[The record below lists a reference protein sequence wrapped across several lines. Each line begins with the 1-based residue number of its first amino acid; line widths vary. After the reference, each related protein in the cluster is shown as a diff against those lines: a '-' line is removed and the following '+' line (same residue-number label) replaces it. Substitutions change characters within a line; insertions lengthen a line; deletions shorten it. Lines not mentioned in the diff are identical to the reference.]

1 MKIKGLRWWI
11 VGLVALATVINYIDR
26 NALGILW
33 PAIWKD
39 IGLEEE
45 TAKHAYATLST
56 LFLIA
61 YAFSKGLMGRVF
73 DLIGTRI
80 GFVLSI
86 VLWSLSAAA
95 HGLVRGIVSLGIFR
109 TLLAIGE
116 AGNWPGATKANAEW
130 FPVKERALA
139 QGIFNTGAS
148 VGAIISAPLVAIFYA
163 WVGWKMTFI
172 LLGLLGM
179 LWIIPWVFINR
190 GTPEQNGLLT
200 EEERQY
206 ILSGAAP
213 DDGNPEHEEDHAL
226 SWGELLRYRESW
238 AVLLSRFL
246 LDPIWWLFVIWLPIY
261 LNDAFGFNIKE
272 IGYFAWV
279 PYVGAALGSVYG
291 GWLAQRMIQRGH
303 SVDRTRKRI
312 IAASGVIM
320 LAGLLGGAY
329 AVEPVLAV
337 LLIALVLF
345 GFQMAI
351 GNIQTLPSDFFSGKS
366 VGTLAGLGG
375 TTAALGSILLST
387 FLIPWLSQISYW
399 PVFILGALLV
409 PLGVGSVFLFARKI
423 GRVKLKRNPL

>member
-11 VGLVALATVINYIDR
+11 VALVGLATVINYIDR

-39 IGLEEE
+39 LGLEEE
-45 TAKHAYATLST
+45 MAKHAYATLST

-61 YAFSKGLMGRVF
+61 YAFSKGLMGRLF
-73 DLIGTRI
+73 DIVGTRL
-80 GFVLSI
+80 GFVITIVVWSI
-86 VLWSLSAAA
+86 SAAA
-95 HGLVRGIVSLGIFR
+95 HGLARGITSLGVFR

-148 VGAIISAPLVAIFYA
+148 VGAIISAPLVATVYA
-163 WVGWKMTFI
+163 LVGWKMTFL
-172 LLGLLGM
+172 LLGCLGL
-179 LWIIPWVFINR
+179 LWIIPWLWLHR
-190 GTPEQNGLLT
+190 GQPDNNPFLT
-200 EEERQY
+200 EEERKY
-206 ILSGAAP
+206 ILEGSVPEGTPVDAVE
-213 DDGNPEHEEDHAL
+213 DDHSL
-226 SWGELLRYRESW
+226 SWGELLRYRQSW
-238 AVLLSRFL
+238 AVLVSRFM

-279 PYVGAALGSVYG
+279 PYVGAALGSIFG
-291 GWLAQRMIQRGH
+291 GWWARQIIQKGLG
-303 SVDRTRKRI
+303 VDVARKRV
-312 IAASGVIM
+312 IAASGVLM
-320 LAGLLGGAY
+320 LAGLIGGAY
-329 AVEPVLAV
+329 AAEPVLAV

-375 TTAALGSILLST
+375 TSAALGSILLST

-399 PVFILGALLV
+399 PVFILGAILV
-409 PLGVGSVFLFARKI
+409 PVGVGAIFLLGGKI
-423 GRVKLKRNPL
+423 ERVKIK